1 MQIIHTMTVRNHS
14 LETFARF
21 QFFKFRRLQIEELYE
36 EILYEILHNVGSDES
51 KVDPEALFPFM
62 QEAFK
67 FQLEVHEEML
77 EKARDKDAPEL
88 RLNIEVIEAKDL
100 NSKDPNGLADP
111 FVTLYIASAPNKRYT
126 SSVKA
131 ETLNPKYEEHFS
143 L

>member
-1 MQIIHTMTVRNHS
+1 MIDDDLLARNLCKLLH
-14 LETFARF
+14 FP
-21 QFFKFRRLQIEELYE
+21 QIEELYE
-36 EILYEILHNVGSDES
+36 EILFEIIHNVGSDES
-51 KVDPEALFPFM
+51 KVDPESLFSFL

-67 FQLEVHEEML
+67 FQEDMHDELL
-77 EKARDKDAPEL
+77 EKARIKEAPEM

-111 FVTLYIASAPNKRYT
+111 FVTLYIASAPNTRYT
-126 SSVKA
+126 SSVKS

>member
-1 MQIIHTMTVRNHS
+1 MFEII
-14 LETFARF
+14 
-21 QFFKFRRLQIEELYE
+21 
-36 EILYEILHNVGSDES
+36 HNVGSDES
-51 KVDPEALFPFM
+51 KVDAESLFTFM

-67 FQLEVHEEML
+67 FQPDMHEELL
-77 EKARDKDAPEL
+77 EKARIKEAPEL

-111 FVTLYIASAPNKRYT
+111 FVTLYIASAPNTRYT
-126 SSVKA
+126 SSVKS

>member
-1 MQIIHTMTVRNHS
+1 MNY
-14 LETFARF
+14 FP
-21 QFFKFRRLQIEELYE
+21 QIEELYE
-36 EILYEILHNVGSDES
+36 EILFEILHNVGSDDT
-51 KVDPEALFPFM
+51 KTDVDALFTFM

-67 FQLEVHEEML
+67 FQSNVHEDLL
-77 EKARDKDAPEL
+77 EKARVKEAPEL

-111 FVTLYIASAPNKRYT
+111 FVTLYIDSAPNTRYT
-126 SSVKA
+126 SSVKS

>member
-1 MQIIHTMTVRNHS
+1 
-14 LETFARF
+14 
-21 QFFKFRRLQIEELYE
+21 
-36 EILYEILHNVGSDES
+36 
-51 KVDPEALFPFM
+51 M

-67 FQLEVHEEML
+67 FPQETHDELL
-77 EKARDKDAPEL
+77 EKARVKEAPEL

-111 FVTLYIASAPNKRYT
+111 FVTLYIASAPNTRYT
-126 SSVKA
+126 SSVKS